1 MEEKR
6 VNSSRNLKIILGIFA
21 VLLAATVF
29 YTFSLYNESEKTK
42 QQLMAEKEAVI
53 QDLNTMAAQ
62 YDAAI
67 ADNDIANEKLV
78 EARERIRGLIDS
90 VQTMEAN
97 VRSLWSYKKKYLAL
111 QEEMDVLLEEN
122 DSLRVAN
129 TLLATSLDSTKVQL
143 EQSSTFNDSLLAQ
156 NTELTDMVEKAAVLS
171 TAGLKGF
178 GVIVRSSGKLIP
190 TERARRT
197 DKIRVCFTVTENAL
211 VVPGNKEFY
220 IQVIDPNSNVLGVN
234 EQIGFEDQVL
244 NYSLISRF
252 NYENGNLDVCEFIE
266 ARADEKF
273 EKGDYMVNVF
283 DQGRLVSTSQF
294 NLR

>member
-220 IQVIDPNSNVLGVN
+220 IQVIDPKSNVLGVN

-273 EKGDYMVNVF
+273 EKGDYTVNVF

>member
-273 EKGDYMVNVF
+273 EKGDYTVNVF